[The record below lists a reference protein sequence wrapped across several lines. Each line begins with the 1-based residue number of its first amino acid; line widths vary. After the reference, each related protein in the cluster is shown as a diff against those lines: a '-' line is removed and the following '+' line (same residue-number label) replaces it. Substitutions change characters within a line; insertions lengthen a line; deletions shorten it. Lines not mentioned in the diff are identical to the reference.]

1 MKVVFMGTPELA
13 AVALQKLIESRHEV
27 LAVVTQP
34 DKASGRGRSVKYSP
48 VKEAALEANIPVLQ
62 PVSIK
67 NGDCK
72 EEISSLGAD
81 IFVVAAFSQLLP
93 KWFLEIPPYG
103 CINIHPSLLPKYR
116 GASPLRGPIIEG
128 DKDFGVTIMKMAE
141 RLDAGDILLQKVFP
155 MGEKETILSLTPRA
169 AEIGADMLLEALEGI
184 ENGTLEPIPQNDAES
199 TYIRQLEK
207 EDGKIHFEDSAESIE
222 RQIRACDPWPSA
234 FTKLSGKTFKI
245 WDADVVADAEVAK
258 LRANKA
264 NGDAS
269 EEAVSTALKGSVV
282 YADKKSLYVKC
293 GDGCLKLNEVQM
305 EGKKRMGI
313 EEFLR
318 GKKLEEGFLFGE

>member
-1 MKVVFMGTPELA
+1 MKVVFLGTPELA
-13 AVALQKLIESRHEV
+13 AVALKKLIGSRHDV

-48 VKEAALEANIPVLQ
+48 VKETALEAGIPVLQ

-72 EEISSLGAD
+72 EEICALGAD
-81 IFVVAAFSQLLP
+81 VFVVAAFSQLLP

-128 DKDFGVTIMKMAE
+128 DADYGVTIMKMAE
-141 RLDAGDILLQKVFP
+141 RLDAGDILLQKAFP
-155 MGEKETILSLTPRA
+155 MGAKETIMTLTPKA
-169 AEIGADMLLEALEGI
+169 AEIGAEMLLETLEGL
-184 ENGTLEPIPQNDAES
+184 ESGTLEPVPQNDEES
-199 TYIRQLEK
+199 SYIRQLEK
-207 EDGKIHFEDSAESIE
+207 EDGRIHFENSAAQIE

-245 WDADVVADAEVAK
+245 WDADAVSDEEAQNE
-258 LRANKA
+258 
-264 NGDAS
+264 DAS
-269 EEAVSTALKGSVV
+269 ALNGSVV
-282 YADKKSLYVKC
+282 YADKRSLYVKC
-293 GDGCLKLNEVQM
+293 GEGCLKLNEVQM
-305 EGKKRMGI
+305 EGKRRMGI

-318 GKKLEEGFLFGE
+318 GKQLGKGFLFGE